1 MTAIIIP
8 IESEG
13 SSFSEVLSNVGFLT
27 GKVFLKNHRVTF
39 HKKIQSSKSKLPSK
53 RTLRLEWEKQ
63 LGGCAVLKNYE
74 QLRISS

>member
-53 RTLRLEWEKQ
+53 RTLRLEWEK
-63 LGGCAVLKNYE
+63 GTDPKK
-74 QLRISS
+74 

>member
-13 SSFSEVLSNVGFLT
+13 SSFSEELSNVGFLT
-27 GKVFLKNHRVTF
+27 GNVFLKNHRVPF

-53 RTLRLEWEKQ
+53 EPFGWNGRNNK
-63 LGGCAVLKNYE
+63 GGCAVLKNYE
-74 QLRISS
+74 HFRISS